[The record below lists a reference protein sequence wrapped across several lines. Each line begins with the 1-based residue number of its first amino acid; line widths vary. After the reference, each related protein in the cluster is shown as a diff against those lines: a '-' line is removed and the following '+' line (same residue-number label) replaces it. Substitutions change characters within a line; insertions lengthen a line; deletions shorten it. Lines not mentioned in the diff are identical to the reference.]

1 MCYAAPAVNT
11 ALQMEG
17 IMSRD
22 LKQIGPRIRED
33 IALALKEHSRNTR
46 MSVSLLVERA
56 VAAMLDEAGV
66 DLDYDWN

>member
-1 MCYAAPAVNT
+1 
-11 ALQMEG
+11 MEG
-17 IMSRD
+17 IMSTD

>member
-1 MCYAAPAVNT
+1 
-11 ALQMEG
+11 
-17 IMSRD
+17 MSKD
-22 LKQIGPRIRED
+22 LKQIGPRIRQD
-33 IALALKEHSRNTR
+33 IALALKEHSRSTR

>member
-1 MCYAAPAVNT
+1 
-11 ALQMEG
+11 MEG

-33 IALALKEHSRNTR
+33 IALALKEHSRHTR